1 MVRIKLVTAAALVS
15 ASVVMMAGCAKEA
28 TTVATAT
35 TDAERMLREKERRLA
50 ALEAELAT
58 SKSQVATLEKKV
70 ESGTTVV
77 AAAPT
82 GLGGDLFP
90 PNAKAGECY
99 TRVLVPAN
107 YETKTERLLKRA
119 ASDRVEIIPAK
130 YEWVEEQVL
139 VTEASERI
147 EVVPAEYG
155 YAEEQVLVKPA
166 STRLVEVPAE
176 YGWEEEKILV
186 KPAHQI
192 WKKGRGPI
200 ERVNDGTGEILC
212 LVEVPAEYRTVR
224 KKVVKSPA
232 TTRTVEIPAEY
243 KTVRKKVVKNPATT
257 RTVTIPAEYKTVRVR
272 KMVSPPREN
281 RIPIPEEYQTVTRR
295 VKVTEEHMAWREI
308 LCETNAHPGIIS
320 QIQRA
325 LTSAGYNTGGA
336 DGRIGPQTLSAVA
349 AYQRAK
355 GLPVGGLTMRT
366 IESLGIKLR

>member
-15 ASVVMMAGCAKEA
+15 LSVVMVAGCTKEA

-35 TDAERMLREKERRLA
+35 TDAERMLRDKERRLA
-50 ALEAELAT
+50 ALESQLAA
-58 SKSQVATLEKKV
+58 SKSQVV
-70 ESGTTVV
+70 ELQKRVETGTTVV

-90 PNAKAGECY
+90 PNAKPGECY

-107 YETKTERLLKRA
+107 YETKTEQVLKRA
-119 ASDRVEIIPAK
+119 ASARVEVIPAK
-130 YEWVEEQVL
+130 YEWAEEQVL
-139 VTEASERI
+139 VREASERI

-176 YGWEEEKILV
+176 YGWEEERILV

-200 ERVNDGTGEILC
+200 ERVDHGTGEILC

-243 KTVRKKVVKNPATT
+243 KTVRKKVVKKPATT
-257 RTVTIPAEYKTVRVR
+257 RTITIPAEYNTVKVR
-272 KMVSPPREN
+272 KMVSPPQEK
-281 RIPIPEEYQTVTRR
+281 RIPIPEEYDTVTRR
-295 VKVTEEHMAWREI
+295 VKITEEHMAWREI
-308 LCETNAHPGIIS
+308 LCETNANPGVIRD
-320 QIQRA
+320 IQRA
-325 LTSAGYNTGGA
+325 LTAAGYNAGTP
-336 DGRIGPQTLSAVA
+336 DGRLGQQTLAAVA

-355 GLPVGGLTMRT
+355 GLPTGGLTLRT
-366 IESLGIKLR
+366 IESLGIKVR